1 MTEDSKDVTIML
13 TAFFITVIFVCI
25 FTNYH
30 TKLTIEKDLKD
41 GELRLFDNQ
50 YSCQMTGKYV
60 SDERFVPKEVTL
72 DILPDDIKKQLKET
86 K

>member
-13 TAFFITVIFVCI
+13 TAFFMTIIFMCI

-30 TKLTIEKDLKD
+30 TKLGIEKDLKD

-60 SDERFVPKEVTL
+60 SDERFIPNEITVNDLPKE
-72 DILPDDIKKQLKET
+72 IQEKLK
-86 K
+86 